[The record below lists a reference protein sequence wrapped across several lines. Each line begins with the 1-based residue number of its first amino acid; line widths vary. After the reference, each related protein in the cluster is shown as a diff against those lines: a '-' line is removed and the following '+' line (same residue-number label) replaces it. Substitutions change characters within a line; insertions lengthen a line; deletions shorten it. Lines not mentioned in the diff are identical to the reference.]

1 MRSRRFGSFGFL
13 SWAGGLAVA
22 FGFAL
27 LEAGASGQ
35 TGSAPASS
43 AEAGETRRALDPSNR
58 DPACKPCDDFN
69 TYANGGWLKKNPVP
83 PEYSRWGTFSELT
96 ERNRENLRK
105 ILERLSTQQNAPG
118 SDEQK
123 LGDFY
128 SSCMDEAAVE
138 VAGKKPIEPELEQIE
153 KIANLGEFESEVAR
167 LQRRGVNALF
177 GFGSQQDRKN
187 SSEVIAGAFQ
197 GGLGMPDRDYYT
209 KTDEKSKALRDQ
221 YVDHAKKMFVL
232 LGDPPQKAEAEAKS
246 ILAIETKLAEASM
259 TRVERRDPD
268 ATYHRLEMDNLK
280 SLTPNFSWAAYFRD
294 VEAPSIS
301 AMNVGQPKFFETLN
315 AQLTAVPL
323 SDWKTYLRWHLVHAA
338 AAGLSSGFVQED
350 FDFFAKTLQGT
361 KEIQPR
367 WKRCVQATD
376 AQLGFALGRLYV
388 RDYFPPEA
396 KARADRMVQDLIAAL
411 RDDLATLP
419 WMGPETRKAALE
431 KLNAFTP
438 KIGYP
443 DKWRDYSS
451 FSVVRASYA
460 TNVMSGN
467 LYETARDLAKIGK
480 PLDRTEW
487 GMTPPTVNAY
497 YSAPRNEIVFPA
509 GILQPPFFNASAD
522 DAVNYGGI
530 GAVIGHEM
538 THGFDDQGRK
548 FDAAGNLKNWWT
560 ADDQKNYEAR
570 ADCVEKQFDA
580 YVVQAD
586 LHENGK
592 LVLGESIAD
601 LGGLTIAYRAYQKSV
616 AGKAR
621 PPALDGLTPEQRFF
635 LSYAGVWAENI
646 RPEAERLMVTVNPH
660 PLDRFRAIAAP
671 SNMPEFG
678 QAFGC
683 KPGDPM
689 VRAQRCQIW

>member
-1 MRSRRFGSFGFL
+1 MKSRRVGFVGFL
-13 SWAGGLAVA
+13 SWAGGLAA
-22 FGFAL
+22 ILGLAL
-27 LEAGASGQ
+27 LEPKASGQ
-35 TGSAPASS
+35 TGSSPTPNAS
-43 AEAGETRRALDPSNR
+43 AETRRVLDPSNR
-58 DPACKPCDDFN
+58 DSACKPCDDFN

-96 ERNRENLRK
+96 ERNREALRK
-105 ILERLSTQQNAPG
+105 ILERLSTQPNAPG

-138 VAGKKPIEPELEQIE
+138 AAGKKPIEPELEQIE
-153 KIANLGEFESEVAR
+153 KIGSLEELESEVAR

-177 GFGSQQDRKN
+177 NFGSQQDRKN

-209 KTDEKSKALRDQ
+209 KADEKSKTLRDQ
-221 YVDHAKKMFVL
+221 YVDHVQKMFGL
-232 LGDPPQKAEAEAKS
+232 LGDPPEKAGAEAKS
-246 ILAIETKLAEASM
+246 VLSIETMLAEASM

-268 ATYHRLEMDNLK
+268 ATYHRLEMDKLK
-280 SLTPNFSWAAYFRD
+280 TLTPNFSWVAYFRD
-294 VEAPSIS
+294 VEAPAIS

-338 AAGLSSGFVQED
+338 AQGLSSGFVQED
-350 FDFFAKTLQGT
+350 FRFFAQTLQGT

-367 WKRCVQATD
+367 WKRCVQSTD

-388 RDYFPPEA
+388 REYFPPEA
-396 KARADRMVQDLIAAL
+396 KARADRMVKDLIAAL
-411 RDDLATLP
+411 RDDLAALP
-419 WMGPETRKAALE
+419 WMGPDTRKAALE

-451 FSVVRASYA
+451 LSVVRTSFAA
-460 TNVMSGN
+460 NVFSGN

-487 GMTPPTVNAY
+487 VMTPPTVNAY

-548 FDAAGNLKNWWT
+548 FDASGNLKNWWT
-560 ADDQKNYEAR
+560 PEDQKNYEAR

-580 YVVQAD
+580 YVVQGD

-601 LGGLTIAYRAYQKSV
+601 LGGLTIAYRAYQKSL
-616 AGKAR
+616 AGK
-621 PPALDGLTPEQRFF
+621 PHPAPIDGLTPEQRFF

-671 SNMPEFG
+671 SNMPEFA

-683 KPGDPM
+683 KAGNPM
-689 VRAQRCQIW
+689 VRNQRCQIW